1 MTESGFFFSVNKM
14 EQAYTKTVEEVAEY
28 FHVDLETGLTDE
40 QIKKARDKY
49 GPNGKY
55 RYFIASLCYK
65 SY

>member
-1 MTESGFFFSVNKM
+1 M

-49 GPNGKY
+49 GPNGK
-55 RYFIASLCYK
+55 SLSLFYGFLVL
-65 SY
+65 